1 MITVNRLVNGIANHL
16 LAISLLA
23 IFFFPRPFFLLVHYH
38 LKCCTLWIPSL
49 SRSAFFTH
57 QKKYLQPSILKVYK
71 KHQSQLL
78 SEIKKIRVGLII
90 GGDGRC
96 DSPGHSAKYGSY
108 TMMDLEKQAVVDIQ
122 LVQVRV
128 HIYMY

>member
-1 MITVNRLVNGIANHL
+1 MHSS
-16 LAISLLA
+16 AI
-23 IFFFPRPFFLLVHYH
+23 R
-38 LKCCTLWIPSL
+38 
-49 SRSAFFTH
+49 
-57 QKKYLQPSILKVYK
+57 KKYLQPSILKVYK

-122 LVQVRV
+122 LVQIRV
-128 HIYMY
+128 HIYMYQSYVHAYVYRVMRCQAVTTWKRRD